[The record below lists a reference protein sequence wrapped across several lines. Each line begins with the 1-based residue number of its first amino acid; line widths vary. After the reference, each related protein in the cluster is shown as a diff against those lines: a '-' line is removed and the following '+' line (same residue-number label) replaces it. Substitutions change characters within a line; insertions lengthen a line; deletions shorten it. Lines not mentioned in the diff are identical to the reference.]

1 MHVMFVLDVRLSPI
15 CSTGVASLRICVV
28 QVRHFAAHYAGDE
41 GLARPFSAMP
51 SDRNLAW
58 SDQPCGLPSPDRP
71 AARLRPD
78 AHVRDQPPATS
89 PPTRQVASTFSWQ
102 QLHSLL
108 VTAGSCDD
116 LGVCG
121 CVHMLQIVRAHTLPL
136 SCWHRAASLY
146 KLL

>member
-1 MHVMFVLDVRLSPI
+1 M
-15 CSTGVASLRICVV
+15 V

-78 AHVRDQPPATS
+78 AHMRDQPPATS
-89 PPTRQVASTFSWQ
+89 PPARQVSSTQLTTAS
-102 QLHSLL
+102 HDSL
-108 VTAGSCDD
+108 GGYD
-116 LGVCG
+116 GVHVLDSIG
-121 CVHMLQIVRAHTLPL
+121 TQCVIH
-136 SCWHRAASLY
+136 CW
-146 KLL
+146 